1 MQYCDNILVHVVL
14 PQESFFPKPSFYS
27 PSSSP
32 SMKCV
37 WGGAKRS
44 LDISH
49 IYILNREAMG
59 QILSL
64 LFRNIYKKIEIVA
77 KQLFVAGEY
86 KKLAF
91 KRNKV
96 IFILGH
102 SD

>member
-1 MQYCDNILVHVVL
+1 VGWA
-14 PQESFFPKPSFYS
+14 E
-27 PSSSP
+27 
-32 SMKCV
+32 
-37 WGGAKRS
+37 RS

-49 IYILNREAMG
+49 IYILNREALG

-64 LFRNIYKKIEIVA
+64 LFWNFYKKIEIVA

-86 KKLAF
+86 KNF